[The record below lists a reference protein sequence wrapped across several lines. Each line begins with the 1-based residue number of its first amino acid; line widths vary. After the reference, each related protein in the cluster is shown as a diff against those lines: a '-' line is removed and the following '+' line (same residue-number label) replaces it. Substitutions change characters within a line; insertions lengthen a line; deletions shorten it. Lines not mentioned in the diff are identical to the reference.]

1 MSGLYFKYGTMNS
14 SKTANLLMAKHN
26 YEEQGFNV
34 ILLKPDTDTRSI
46 KVTSRV
52 GLSSDCIGISPDAD
66 VREIIKRECDNRHDT
81 ISNVVIMVDEAQF
94 LTPVQVNDLYAL
106 SFKNVV
112 MCYGLLTDFRREL
125 FPGSKSLVE
134 LADSIQE
141 IKSIC
146 RCGKRAVANARFKNS
161 KFTLAGEQVEIGAE
175 DKYKALCKECYQKEL
190 INLLAGGNIHEDN
203 Y

>member
-26 YEEQGFNV
+26 YEEQGFDV

-52 GLSSDCIGISPDAD
+52 GLSSDCIGISSDAA
-66 VREIIKRECDNRHDT
+66 VKEIIELECNNRHDT

-94 LTPVQVNDLYAL
+94 LTPVQVNDLYVL

-125 FPGSKSLVE
+125 FPSSKSLIE

-146 RCGKRAVANARFKNS
+146 RCGKRAIANARFKNG

-175 DKYKALCKECYQKEL
+175 DKYKALCKECYQKEF
-190 INLLAGGNIHEDN
+190 INLLASRNICEDQ
-203 Y
+203 